1 MPTRKRQNKCDT
13 AAIKL
18 YNAAVK
24 ASKDAAKSNKSAKW
38 KTAGHGACHQSGSG
52 IMGSD
57 FNRFLRTIGCG
68 YGESSEKKLDDN
80 KCYIFC
86 NNMKQHIKKKQ
97 PNKELTPVPSTTQ
110 ATSEGKEEKDEWKES
125 QQEICPIAP

>member
-1 MPTRKRQNKCDT
+1 MPTKKKKKMQCNT
-13 AAIKL
+13 AATKL
-18 YNAAVK
+18 YNDAAK

-38 KTAGHGACHQSGSG
+38 KTAGHGACHPTSGSW

-68 YGESSEKKLDDN
+68 YGESSEKKVDDN

-86 NNMKQHIKKKQ
+86 NNMKQRIKNKQ
-97 PNKELTPVPSTTQ
+97 PNKELTPVPTTR
-110 ATSEGKEEKDEWKES
+110 ATSEGNNEKHESKE
-125 QQEICPIAP
+125 P